1 MRNAPMADLKMPE
14 INIIHIAGNLTR
26 DPVFRRTTNGTP
38 VINFCIASNH
48 RYRDINNRWQED
60 VCYIGIVAW
69 NRLAENCAQRLK
81 KGSAVLVCGELQ
93 SHTYKADD
101 GLTRHVVEIK
111 AQRIQFLNRAVSLG
125 EGASQDASSNLNE
138 EESSIIEDDG
148 FDKFLTSEES
158 QLLKEQQTV
167 ATQG

>member
-1 MRNAPMADLKMPE
+1 MADLKMPE

-26 DPVFRRTTNGTP
+26 DPVFRHTTNGTP

-48 RYRDINNRWQED
+48 RYRDVNNRWQED
-60 VCYIGIVAW
+60 VCYIGVVAW

-93 SHTYKADD
+93 SHSYKGDD
-101 GLTRHVVEIK
+101 GLVRHVVEIK
-111 AQRIQFLNRAVSLG
+111 AQRIQFLNKATINADNTSP
-125 EGASQDASSNLNE
+125 EASSQ
-138 EESSIIEDDG
+138 SHDDDYSVVEDDA
-148 FDKFLTSEES
+148 FDKFLSSEES

-167 ATQG
+167 ETQG